1 MDTNIERLIETI
13 SDAIKKK
20 DEEIASLE
28 TDLKICKNR
37 IEKLEKVNK
46 DLQQVNINYSKLL
59 RENIIYQVT
68 KNIEKTDKT
77 TKELTESDDERVKAA
92 YKDGYGTAVAKMS
105 ACLQEMR
112 FDDIV
117 TVKQGPIT
125 LKVEQKSH
133 GNEFE
138 KALAENSGKCHF
150 CIYSD
155 DLLDK
160 RLLIVSALSKTYEVP
175 PKSGANY
182 LDKKKKNK
190 KRGDHITI
198 LKNISEDICRTLE
211 DHLRGKQI
219 GYSWDFV

>member
-1 MDTNIERLIETI
+1 MDTNIKRLIETI
-13 SDAIKKK
+13 SDSIKKK

-28 TDLKICKNR
+28 TNLKICKNR
-37 IEKLEKVNK
+37 IKELEKVN
-46 DLQQVNINYSKLL
+46 
-59 RENIIYQVT
+59 
-68 KNIEKTDKT
+68 
-77 TKELTESDDERVKAA
+77 KELTESDNERVKAA

-112 FDDIV
+112 SDAIA
-117 TVKQGPIT
+117 TVEQGPIT

-133 GNEFE
+133 GDKFE
-138 KALAENSGKCHF
+138 KALAENSGKCNF

-160 RLLIVSALSKTYEVP
+160 RLLIVLALSKTYEVSP
-175 PKSGANY
+175 IFVANY
-182 LDKKKKNK
+182 LGKFVKNK

-198 LKNISEDICRTLE
+198 LKNVSEDICRTLE
-211 DHLRGKQI
+211 YHLRGKQI

>member
-13 SDAIKKK
+13 SDSIKKK

-28 TDLKICKNR
+28 TDLEICKNR
-37 IEKLEKVNK
+37 IKKLEKVNK
-46 DLQQVNINYSKLL
+46 DLQQININYSKLL
-59 RENIIYQVT
+59 REKFIYQIT
-68 KNIEKTDKT
+68 KKELTESENIEKTDKT
-77 TKELTESDDERVKAA
+77 TDERVKAA

-112 FDDIV
+112 FDAIV
-117 TVKQGPIT
+117 TVEQCPIT

-133 GNEFE
+133 GDEFE

-160 RLLIVSALSKTYEVP
+160 RLLLVLALSKTYKVP
-175 PKSGANY
+175 PTSVANY
-182 LDKKKKNK
+182 LDKFVKNK

-198 LKNISEDICRTLE
+198 LKNVSEDICRTLE

>member
-13 SDAIKKK
+13 SDSIKKK
-20 DEEIASLE
+20 DGEIASLK
-28 TDLKICKNR
+28 TDLEICENR
-37 IEKLEKVNK
+37 IKELEKVNK
-46 DLQQVNINYSKLL
+46 
-59 RENIIYQVT
+59 
-68 KNIEKTDKT
+68 
-77 TKELTESDDERVKAA
+77 ELIESDDKRVKAA
-92 YKDGYGTAVAKMS
+92 YKDGYGTAIAKMS

-112 FDDIV
+112 FDTIV
-117 TVKQGPIT
+117 TVEQGPIT

-133 GNEFE
+133 GDEFE

-160 RLLIVSALSKTYEVP
+160 RLLIVLALSKTYEVP
-175 PKSGANY
+175 PMSVANY
-182 LDKKKKNK
+182 LDKFVKNK

-198 LKNISEDICRTLE
+198 LKNVSEDICRTLE